1 MGFIGD
7 LIRGKRGKKQAGED
21 KARFTEQQNIAL
33 GKEADFYK
41 QEQAG
46 KFDARVSQAQ
56 RDLATSGMK
65 GQDDSGIKARQMS
78 ELAALSNDPRALMG
92 GIAGT
97 TKRAQ
102 DATTQQAQT
111 EMNQALKS
119 EQGLANLEDEALATN
134 VGFDKTLATRKLTAA
149 ESDINT
155 SEQNI
160 EGAFQR
166 KRAAGDLQFEAY
178 LGAGESA
185 LDIGQ
190 GLLTGGLSSLT
201 AEDGMKVTPGEFSHK
216 RNPIDIVR
224 EGAKIG
230 EMTGGEYILNPEQ
243 AESIDEIQESISK
256 KKKPSSKDLN
266 KLYRAVRSV
275 FSQRQFD

>member
-7 LIRGKRGKKQAGED
+7 LIRGKRGKKQAAED
-21 KARFTEQQNIAL
+21 TARFTEQQNIAL

-41 QEQAG
+41 DEQAG

-65 GQDDSGIKARQMS
+65 GYDDSAIKARQMS
-78 ELAALSNDPRALMG
+78 ELAALSNDPRALLG

-102 DATTQQAQT
+102 DATTQQAQA

-119 EQGLANLEDEALATN
+119 EQGLANLEDQALAKN
-134 VGFDKTLATRKLTAA
+134 VGFDKMLASRQLAAA
-149 ESDINT
+149 ESDIDT
-155 SEQNI
+155 SEENI

-166 KRAAGDLQFEAY
+166 KRAAGDLQFEAA

-190 GLLTGGLSSLT
+190 GLLTGGF
-201 AEDGMKVTPGEFSHK
+201 AEKGMKVTPGEFSHK

>member
-21 KARFTEQQNIAL
+21 KARFTEQQNTAL

-65 GQDDSGIKARQMS
+65 GYDDSGIKARQMS

-97 TKRAQ
+97 TQRAQ
-102 DATTQQAQT
+102 DASTKQAQT
-111 EMNQALKS
+111 EMNQSLQS
-119 EQGLANLEDEALATN
+119 EQGLANLEDQALATN

-166 KRAAGDLQFEAY
+166 NRAAGDLQFEAVV
-178 LGAGESA
+178 GAGESA

-190 GLLTGGLSSLT
+190 SMLTGGL
-201 AEDGMKVTPGEFSHK
+201 AEKGMKVTPGEFSHK
-216 RNPIDIVR
+216 KNPIDIVR

>member
-21 KARFTEQQNIAL
+21 KARFTEQQNTAL

-65 GQDDSGIKARQMS
+65 GYDDSGIKARQMS

-97 TKRAQ
+97 TQRAQ
-102 DATTQQAQT
+102 DASTKQAQT
-111 EMNQALKS
+111 EMNQR
-119 EQGLANLEDEALATN
+119 N
-134 VGFDKTLATRKLTAA
+134 
-149 ESDINT
+149 
-155 SEQNI
+155 
-160 EGAFQR
+160 
-166 KRAAGDLQFEAY
+166 RAAGDLQFEAVV
-178 LGAGESA
+178 GAGESA

-190 GLLTGGLSSLT
+190 SMLTGGL
-201 AEDGMKVTPGEFSHK
+201 AEKGMKVTPGEFSHK
-216 RNPIDIVR
+216 KNPIDIVR

>member
-7 LIRGKRGKKQAGED
+7 LIRGKRGKNQAEED
-21 KARFTEQQNIAL
+21 RLRFEGARTDAL
-33 GKEADFYK
+33 GKEADFYQ

-65 GQDDSGIKARQMS
+65 GYDDSAIKARQMS
-78 ELAALSNDPRALMG
+78 ELAALANDPRALMG
-92 GIAGT
+92 GVAGT
-97 TKRAQ
+97 TQRAQ
-102 DATTQQAQT
+102 DATAKQAQA
-111 EMNQALKS
+111 EMKQSLS
-119 EQGLANLEDEALATN
+119 SQQGLANLEDTALAKN
-134 VGFDKTLATRKLTAA
+134 VEFDKLLGSRKLSAA
-149 ESDINT
+149 EQDIRMAD
-155 SEQNI
+155 QNI

-166 KRAAGDLQFEAY
+166 NRAAGDLQFESV

-190 GLLTGGLSSLT
+190 SLLTGGL
-201 AEDGMKVTPGEFSHK
+201 AEKGMKVTPGEFSHK
-216 RNPIDIVR
+216 NNPIDIVR

-243 AESIDEIQESISK
+243 AETIDEIQESISK
-256 KKKPSSKDLN
+256 KKKPSPKDLN
-266 KLYRAVRSV
+266 KLYKAVRAV